1 MHSSVLQS
9 FLREDCDDGETPGGG
24 EGAQEADDVEGDL
37 RDGGHGHTQHDGEE
51 GEVDSPAVA
60 DPEED
65 SAEED
70 SEERHG
76 GLHRVGVV
84 YGDFPHWDVG
94 RHRGE
99 KLCEGERE
107 QHFEVVRPVTGLVL
121 SHSQTLRVILL
132 FF

>member
-1 MHSSVLQS
+1 MRAILTESYQEPYRQEHQASHLTQFVEESEVMHPSVLQS
-9 FLREDCDDGETPGGG
+9 LLREDCDDGETPGGG

-70 SEERHG
+70 SKERHG

-84 YGDFPHWDVG
+84 YGDFPH
-94 RHRGE
+94 
-99 KLCEGERE
+99 
-107 QHFEVVRPVTGLVL
+107 
-121 SHSQTLRVILL
+121 
-132 FF
+132 